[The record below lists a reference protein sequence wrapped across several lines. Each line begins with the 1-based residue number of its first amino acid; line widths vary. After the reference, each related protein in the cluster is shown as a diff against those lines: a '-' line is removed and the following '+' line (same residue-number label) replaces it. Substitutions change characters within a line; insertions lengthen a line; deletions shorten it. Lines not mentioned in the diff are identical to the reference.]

1 MKIDRDKSVR
11 QNLYLNR
18 KTVEDKLPPTRGAFQ
33 KALSQA
39 NEVDVTSRLDQ
50 LMELIEEKAK
60 KLRQNMSIQ
69 NLSEYRHYVK
79 QFLKTFNEEFM
90 HANQS
95 ISWNRGSMKNY
106 TVLAE
111 IDENLEQLRSL
122 FMEEQKDS
130 LKIIEKLDAI
140 RGLLL
145 DLYM

>member
-18 KTVEDKLPPTRGAFQ
+18 KTVEDKLPPTRGAFH

-39 NEVDVTSRLDQ
+39 NEVDVTTRLDQ

-60 KLRQNMSIQ
+60 KLRQSMSIQ
-69 NLSEYRHYVK
+69 NLSEYRHFVK

-95 ISWNRGSMKNY
+95 VSWNRGSMKNY
-106 TVLAE
+106 TVLAA
-111 IDENLEQLRSL
+111 IDENLEQLRTL
-122 FMEEQKDS
+122 FMDEQKDS

>member
-1 MKIDRDKSVR
+1 VKIDRDKSVR

-39 NEVDVTSRLDQ
+39 NDVDVTARLDQ

-60 KLRQNMSIQ
+60 KLRQHMTIQ
-69 NLSEYRHYVK
+69 NLSEYRHFVK

-90 HANQS
+90 HSNQS
-95 ISWNRGSMKNY
+95 FSWNRGSMKNY

-122 FMEEQKDS
+122 FMDEQKDS

-145 DLYM
+145 DFYM

>member
-18 KTVEDKLPPTRGAFQ
+18 KSVEEKIPPPRGAFQ
-33 KALSQA
+33 KALNQA
-39 NEVDVTSRLDQ
+39 NEVDVTARLDQ

-60 KLRQNMSIQ
+60 KLKQNMSIQ
-69 NLSEYRHYVK
+69 NLSEYRHFVK

-95 ISWNRGSMKNY
+95 VSWNRGSMKSY
-106 TVLAE
+106 TILAE
-111 IDENLEQLRSL
+111 IDESLEELRTL

-130 LKIIEKLDAI
+130 LKIIDKLDAI

-145 DLYM
+145 DLYI